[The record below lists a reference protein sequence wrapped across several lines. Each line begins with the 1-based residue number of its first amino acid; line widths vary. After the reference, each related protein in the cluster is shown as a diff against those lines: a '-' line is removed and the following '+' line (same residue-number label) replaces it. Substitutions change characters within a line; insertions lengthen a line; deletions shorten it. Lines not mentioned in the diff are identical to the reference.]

1 MASAPIIVL
10 VEDDE
15 FLRRLY
21 QAKLSQE
28 GFEVKAAEDGEK
40 AVGLVRETL
49 PAAVLL
55 DVGLPKKDGFTV
67 LAELKADPA
76 TRSIPVVMLTN
87 SHTQADVTRAHD
99 LGAAGYLIKA
109 HFLPSEVVA
118 KVKSLI
124 K

>member
-1 MASAPIIVL
+1 MSNGQIIVL

-21 QAKLSQE
+21 QTKLTQE
-28 GFEVKAAEDGEK
+28 GFEVKVAEDGEK
-40 AVGLVRETL
+40 AVSLVQETI
-49 PAAVLL
+49 PAVVLL
-55 DVGLPKKDGFTV
+55 DVGLPKKDGFMV
-67 LAELKADPA
+67 LAELKANSS

-87 SHTQADVTRAHD
+87 SHTQADVTRAQE

>member
-1 MASAPIIVL
+1 MGNGQTIVL

-15 FLRRLY
+15 FLQRLY
-21 QAKLSQE
+21 QTKLTQE
-28 GFEVKAAEDGEK
+28 GFEVKVAEDGEK
-40 AVGLVRETL
+40 AVSLVQETM
-49 PAAVLL
+49 PAVVLL

-67 LAELKADPA
+67 LAELKANSS

-87 SHTQADVTRAHD
+87 SHTQADVNRAQE